1 MANWIKALLVLAGVC
16 AVIILLDTAGDI
28 FDAALHRLADA
39 VPATQVGTSGSDDF
53 WGVVDNPIRSYIAQ
67 HTIGLTDSG
76 SAVYTFWQLTGLFGL
91 IGGLIGSTGARIT
104 WTVWGAASIAAVWGA
119 TPADDRTIATGFA
132 VLAWTLASTRA
143 LRGLSLRPVI
153 HNFPRPPRPSSPRS
167 RSASPPR
174 PPRPPTTPPTTST
187 RSTSADLRPLCLV
200 LAHPFAVGEDRTDTS
215 GL

>member
-67 HTIGLTDSG
+67 HTAGLTDSG

-153 HNFPRPPRPSSPRS
+153 HNFPPTSPAFQPQIEIRIP
-167 RSASPPR
+167 AQA
-174 PPRPPTTPPTTST
+174 TPPTDDTP
-187 RSTSADLRPLCLV
+187 DNIHPL
-200 LAHPFAVGEDRTDTS
+200 HQR
-215 GL
+215 